1 MWQAPERAHQLSL
14 QGDTTSN
21 RKDQVERLLRSLFQ
35 LCEDRCICAESDCI
49 IRSGATRVGGDPSPD
64 CPFTTCEVCSVF
76 QLQQNTFY
84 ISSLQTKNERLNKLL
99 CCAVGIGEMY
109 RLAKPSST
117 LTVEQAKTRKK
128 EVQDL
133 MCQLVLCNK
142 NKLNCLKNIGELAE
156 TVPRILCVQLTS
168 GHSEFWT
175 ELRKVAKAIV
185 KQPGLESRLAAL
197 IAIRKTIPPGNT
209 WSQYLV
215 SRHQKEEM
223 DIVEKWS
230 ASLQQQDE

>member
-35 LCEDRCICAESDCI
+35 MCEDRCICAESDCI

-76 QLQQNTFY
+76 QPQQNTFY

-142 NKLNCLKNIGELAE
+142 NKLNCLKNNY
-156 TVPRILCVQLTS
+156 R
-168 GHSEFWT
+168 
-175 ELRKVAKAIV
+175 
-185 KQPGLESRLAAL
+185 
-197 IAIRKTIPPGNT
+197 
-209 WSQYLV
+209 
-215 SRHQKEEM
+215 
-223 DIVEKWS
+223 
-230 ASLQQQDE
+230 

>member
-1 MWQAPERAHQLSL
+1 MWQAPELVHQSSL
-14 QGDTTSN
+14 QGDSISN
-21 RKDQVERLLRSLFQ
+21 RKEQVKRLLRSLFEM
-35 LCEDRCICAESDCI
+35 CGERCICEEEDCV
-49 IRSGATRVGGDPSPD
+49 IRSGVTRVRGDPSPD
-64 CPFTTCEVCSVF
+64 CPSTICEVCSVF

-109 RLAKPSST
+109 RLAKQSST
-117 LTVEQAKTRKK
+117 LTVEQAKQRKK
-128 EVQDL
+128 QVQSL
-133 MCQLVLCNK
+133 MCELVLCNK
-142 NKLNCLKNIGELAE
+142 NKLNCLKNIGEMAE

-197 IAIRKTIPPGNT
+197 IAIRKCIPPGNT
-209 WSQYLV
+209 WSQYLA
-215 SRHQKEEM
+215 SRHEKEEM
-223 DIVEKWS
+223 DIAEKWS
-230 ASLQQQDE
+230 AGLQQQDE

>member
-1 MWQAPERAHQLSL
+1 
-14 QGDTTSN
+14 
-21 RKDQVERLLRSLFQ
+21 
-35 LCEDRCICAESDCI
+35 
-49 IRSGATRVGGDPSPD
+49 
-64 CPFTTCEVCSVF
+64 
-76 QLQQNTFY
+76 
-84 ISSLQTKNERLNKLL
+84 
-99 CCAVGIGEMY
+99 
-109 RLAKPSST
+109 
-117 LTVEQAKTRKK
+117 
-128 EVQDL
+128 

-142 NKLNCLKNIGELAE
+142 NKLNCLKNIGEMAE

-197 IAIRKTIPPGNT
+197 IAIRKSIPPGNT

-223 DIVEKWS
+223 DIAEKWS
-230 ASLQQQDE
+230 ACLQKQQDE